1 MLNPTH
7 FSPHR
12 YNLTV
17 PNHPIRYRNLTVPN
31 HYITSFSNLQFIAV
45 VACTSDAQCPAKQSC
60 VNGDCVNP
68 CEREGVCKAED
79 RCEVISHLARC
90 LPGKKGKVISA
101 GADFLQ

>member
-1 MLNPTH
+1 M
-7 FSPHR
+7 FSFIFFFSII
-12 YNLTV
+12 TV
-17 PNHPIRYRNLTVPN
+17 PI
-31 HYITSFSNLQFIAV
+31 ISV

-90 LPGKKGKVISA
+90 LPSKWRNYFKS
-101 GADFLQ
+101 